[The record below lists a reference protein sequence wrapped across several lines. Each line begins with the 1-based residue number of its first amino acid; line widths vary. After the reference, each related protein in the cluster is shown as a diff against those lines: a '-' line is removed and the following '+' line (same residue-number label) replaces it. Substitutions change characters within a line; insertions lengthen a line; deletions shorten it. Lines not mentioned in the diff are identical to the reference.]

1 MLLLEKE
8 HLKSMVIS
16 NQDFTVEFSFEKEK
30 QIKLKISVGIKDQ
43 SRNHWNRKVKI
54 NETTENLC
62 KGQ

>member
-43 SRNHWNRKVKI
+43 SRNH
-54 NETTENLC
+54 
-62 KGQ
+62 